1 MAEKKLHES
10 EQRFEHIY
18 DNLSLGIR
26 SLDVQKKEMILVT
39 PGIEEITGYPPE
51 FFYKKV
57 FGKRF
62 FIQMIEIRIFRNILN

>member
-26 SLDVQKKEMILVT
+26 SLDVQKKEIILVT
-39 PGIEEITGYPPE
+39 PAIEDITGYPQE
-51 FFYKKV
+51 LLLSE
-57 FGKRF
+57 RF
-62 FIQMIEIRIFRNILN
+62 LGSDSSSR